1 MTRWPQLEEFLRT
14 DPRDVG
20 CEQAMNILHICVD
33 LVCEGTDPE
42 RQYPGV
48 GAHLSA
54 CGPCNDD
61 FHGLLAAVRAT
72 QAPAG
77 GTHPPAA

>member
-1 MTRWPQLEEFLRT
+1 VTRWPQLEQFLQA

-20 CEQAMNILHICVD
+20 CEQAITVLHIYVD
-33 LVCEGTDPE
+33 LVCSGEDPE

-48 GAHLSA
+48 ATHLSA

-61 FHGLLAAVRAT
+61 FEGLLAAARDTRANRS
-72 QAPAG
+72 
-77 GTHPPAA
+77 